1 MDKLFPQSKSKVVFE
16 VEVIVKG
23 LENLPY
29 LSGLYFV
36 KWSMRKSLAKG
47 FTERQTVRNNVVEWN
62 SHISLPE
69 TSMKIG
75 KDGVLQYVVTLYPLT
90 PPSLPGPVTWTCI
103 SAKRPMAENDSTR
116 LAVFPLIWPASALLS
131 NLPEFADTRSSERR
145 YLLQDSKLNT
155 FTTVVINI
163 HLISGDPSYK
173 VPQADQDVG
182 DALLAGGPG
191 VLHRGMSITKL
202 ITRDEQASS
211 PEFVKAEVIQERRD
225 DEAAVDEIFRAA
237 RMK

>member
-1 MDKLFPQSKSKVVFE
+1 MVYAQILGQRVYGKADVSA
-16 VEVIVKG
+16 
-23 LENLPY
+23 LPCY
-29 LSGLYFV
+29 ACLYYIC
-36 KWSMRKSLAKG
+36 R
-47 FTERQTVRNNVVEWN
+47 VRNNVVEWN

-182 DALLAGGPG
+182 DALLAGGTCHPPIPS
-191 VLHRGMSITKL
+191 RS
-202 ITRDEQASS
+202 RSAASWN
-211 PEFVKAEVIQERRD
+211 EHYKAHYQG
-225 DEAAVDEIFRAA
+225 
-237 RMK
+237 